1 MNISIR
7 DHIVENFLNDSE
19 EIIRDAI
26 NSSVLENDEEV
37 LPGLGVFFTL
47 MWENAD
53 DSVKATTVKLI
64 REKLDQIKQQL
75 LQFH

>member
-19 EIIRDAI
+19 ESIRDAI
-26 NSSVLENDEEV
+26 NSSVLESDEEV

-64 REKLDQIKQQL
+64 REKLDQIKQ
-75 LQFH
+75 

>member
-1 MNISIR
+1 MNSSIR

-19 EIIRDAI
+19 ESIRDAI
-26 NSSVLENDEEV
+26 NSSVLESDEEV

-64 REKLDQIKQQL
+64 REKLDQIKQ
-75 LQFH
+75 

>member
-19 EIIRDAI
+19 ESIRDAI

-64 REKLDQIKQQL
+64 REKLDQIKQ
-75 LQFH
+75 